1 MAPVNYPG
9 ITGPVTRP
17 ISAPPSGIITAATI
31 AAAAWPKPFIF
42 RSPPSRR
49 ALAGSSLLCG
59 AGVAVLAVSLG
70 VPVTKS
76 FRYSAGGAW

>member
-1 MAPVNYPG
+1 MAPAGYPG
-9 ITGPVTRP
+9 IIGPVTRP
-17 ISAPPSGIITAATI
+17 VSAPAPGIITAAAIT
-31 AAAAWPKPFIF
+31 ATAWPKPFIF
-42 RSPPSRR
+42 RGPAPRR

-59 AGVAVLAVSLG
+59 TGVAVLAVSLG